1 MDKRVAGWNRCVSA
15 TDKEFYKVDG
25 QTVAEKTVGTVDS
38 IGTSLNNLYAN
49 TYGRLNLDAC
59 APLLKVEI

>member
-1 MDKRVAGWNRCVSA
+1 MLGGTGVLAPRTKS
-15 TDKEFYKVDG
+15 YIKVDG
-25 QTVAEKTVGTVDS
+25 QTVVEKTVGTVDS

-59 APLLKVEI
+59 AHY